1 MGEAKRRGDF
11 ESRRRQAIQN
21 AEWEAAKRKVEQ
33 ADRQAAERAFGTH
46 ARRSKQSMALAVCK
60 IMALPND
67 PKQAHPG

>member
-33 ADRQAAERAFGTH
+33 ADREAAERINGTC
-46 ARRSKQSMALAVCK
+46 AKRSKRSLALAVAAM
-60 IMALPND
+60 IAATSVAMPSD
-67 PKQAHPG
+67 R